1 MGLLV
6 AVASQAAVTRV
17 TGVTM
22 DHSTG
27 EPLPFV
33 QIMFDGSTIGTTS
46 DIDGN
51 FSISNDR
58 GLISLSFRSVGY
70 KTRVMTVK
78 PGKHTELFVVLEAE
92 VYALEDVVV
101 KPDKTRERYR
111 RKGNPAVDLIKNVIA
126 NKDKNRVESQE
137 SYMME
142 TYEKLTMAIEPFDY
156 DLNKNRFWRDFK
168 FLESYVDTMMLERGV
183 LVVDSGKVQV
193 DSVLIGEDSVQVNV
207 DSVVILRNEEK
218 AKMEQTTILTMS
230 LRETLSEDYVSGF
243 PRKER
248 KIVTAK
254 RWEGLDELFD
264 NGGMSHNIQA
274 MFQPVN
280 IFQNDVNL
288 MVNRFVSPLS
298 STLAVSFYHYYIMD
312 TVVIEDTP
320 CIDSLLYHGY
330 SCD

>member
-1 MGLLV
+1 MKGKRLRYIVLGLLV

-92 VYALEDVVV
+92 VYAVEDVVV

-183 LVVDSGKVQV
+183 PS
-193 DSVLIGEDSVQVNV
+193 
-207 DSVVILRNEEK
+207 
-218 AKMEQTTILTMS
+218 
-230 LRETLSEDYVSGF
+230 
-243 PRKER
+243 
-248 KIVTAK
+248 
-254 RWEGLDELFD
+254 
-264 NGGMSHNIQA
+264 
-274 MFQPVN
+274 
-280 IFQNDVNL
+280 
-288 MVNRFVSPLS
+288 
-298 STLAVSFYHYYIMD
+298 AVPP
-312 TVVIEDTP
+312 EAQ
-320 CIDSLLYHGY
+320 
-330 SCD
+330 